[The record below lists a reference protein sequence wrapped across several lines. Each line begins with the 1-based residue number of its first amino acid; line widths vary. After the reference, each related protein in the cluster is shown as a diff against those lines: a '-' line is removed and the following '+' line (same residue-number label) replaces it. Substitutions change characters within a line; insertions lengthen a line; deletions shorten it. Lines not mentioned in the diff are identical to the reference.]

1 MSQSIIPNLSL
12 AETFAPFLDALI
24 AGDRY
29 TCTRIT
35 DLEMEKATPVLS
47 LYADLYQPAL
57 YRIGELWSANRV
69 SVATEHMAT
78 SITEGLLNR
87 IYPHL
92 ISPTRNGRKAVLA
105 TLEDELH
112 QVGAK
117 MAADVFEMHG
127 WDSVFPGAG
136 RPSGELL
143 QLVQNER
150 PDLVGLSFSIFFHLD
165 TLERTLGSLRAEY
178 PDLPIIVGGQGLRL
192 GGEEVVAAFPG
203 VSCVHSLDEL
213 TMLIAG
219 YG

>member
-1 MSQSIIPNLSL
+1 L
-12 AETFAPFLDALI
+12 AENFAPFLDALI
-24 AGDRY
+24 AGDRH

-35 DLEMEKATPVLS
+35 DREMEKATPVIS

-78 SITEGLLNR
+78 AITEGLLNR

-92 ISPTRNGRKAVLA
+92 ISPRRNGRKAVLA

-112 QVGAK
+112 QVGVK
-117 MAADVFEMHG
+117 MAADVFEMHA
-127 WDSVFPGAG
+127 WDSVLPGAG

-165 TLERTLGSLRAEY
+165 TLERMLGSLRAEY

-213 TMLIAG
+213 KMLIAG